1 MSYYIVYDNQQ
12 EKFLEKIDKHIAKRI
27 KDKIESTLTENPV
40 PQNTTTIVGEHG
52 VFRIRIGDFRALY
65 RINYQENKIIIL
77 KIDKRPRVY
86 D

>member
-1 MSYYIVYDNQQ
+1 MSYSIVYDNQP

-27 KDKIESTLTENPV
+27 KDKIESTLTENQV
-40 PQNTTTIVGEHG
+40 PQNATTIVGEHG